1 MINPEVIAQLCAKKV
16 SGVLATVIG
25 TDGLGPAQKGDHLFW
40 SEGKLL
46 AGTVGGGEN
55 EEQVI
60 RACAALDEHQKI
72 IDVAPIF
79 SGVGSSCGGSLQVR
93 LQQLD
98 LTREEDIT
106 LLKNLQCKPE
116 SGRLL
121 LCGAGHVVREL
132 VWLADRTG
140 FHSVIVD
147 PRAELLQGNELPAT
161 ASRIYS
167 SASDWLAGASVRTTD
182 YIIIAGPDHAT
193 DLAVLQ
199 QAAKTAA
206 HYIGVM
212 GSSRKINAFTT
223 SLQQQ
228 GLDPTLD
235 GRLYA
240 PIGLDIPSKR
250 PAEVAVSI
258 VGQLIAVRAD
268 LSLK

>member
-1 MINPEVIAQLCAKKV
+1 MIKPEVVTQLCAEKI
-16 SGVLATVIG
+16 SGVLATVVN

-40 SEGKLL
+40 GKGKLL

-55 EEQVI
+55 EQQVLK
-60 RACAALDEHQKI
+60 ACAALDVQRKI
-72 IDVAPIF
+72 IDVVPLF
-79 SGVGSSCGGSLQVR
+79 SGVTSSCGGSLQVR
-93 LQQLD
+93 LEQLN
-98 LTREEDIT
+98 LALEEDVA
-106 LLKNLQCKPE
+106 LLKNVQGKSE
-116 SGRLL
+116 AGRLL
-121 LCGAGHVVREL
+121 LCGAGHVVKEL

-147 PRAELLQGNELPAT
+147 PRAELLQGDELPST
-161 ASRIYS
+161 ASRIYGLPS
-167 SASDWLAGASVRTTD
+167 SWLSKSTVRASD

-193 DLAVLQ
+193 DLTVLQ
-199 QAAKTAA
+199 QAYETAA
-206 HYIGVM
+206 HYVGVM
-212 GSSRKINAFTT
+212 GSSRKIGAFTAF
-223 SLQQQ
+223 LQQQ
-228 GLDPTLD
+228 GLDPTLE